1 MLLITNVFE
10 GLNTRNCIWRLKRS
24 TQSASI
30 KRVFLRNVHDNTIQK
45 SAKLASKH
53 SIVTWLCTRSQISNM
68 KWELNGLFADL
79 PHYFPNVMHT
89 SIETLPT
96 CHNLCNGLLLLRSPQ
111 IAFMSVNNTTPL
123 LLPLCLL
130 IRYNCALCTCLT
142 QPSDQVYTSNWFDA
156 SHISARVSE
165 YIRCVVMKCWYFLNV
180 LKLHLHAF

>member
-10 GLNTRNCIWRLKRS
+10 GLNTRNCIWRLKCS

-30 KRVFLRNVHDNTIQK
+30 KSIFAKCARQYNTKI
-45 SAKLASKH
+45 SKISLKIFYSH
-53 SIVTWLCTRSQISNM
+53 LIMYQISNM

-89 SIETLPT
+89 SIETVPT

-111 IAFMSVNNTTPL
+111 IAYMSVNNTTPL

>member
-1 MLLITNVFE
+1 M
-10 GLNTRNCIWRLKRS
+10 
-24 TQSASI
+24 
-30 KRVFLRNVHDNTIQK
+30 VFLRTLVLWHFVARFGRQRHRPMIQIQNTEIIK
-45 SAKLASKH
+45 ISFKTFYSHL
-53 SIVTWLCTRSQISNM
+53 IMYQISNM

-89 SIETLPT
+89 SIETVPT

-111 IAFMSVNNTTPL
+111 IAYMSVNNTTPL

-165 YIRCVVMKCWYFLNV
+165 YIRCVVMKCWYFLNL
-180 LKLHLHAF
+180 LKLHLHAFERHASDSSTYPCIT

>member
-1 MLLITNVFE
+1 MFHPK
-10 GLNTRNCIWRLKRS
+10 CIY
-24 TQSASI
+24 
-30 KRVFLRNVHDNTIQK
+30 QK
-45 SAKLASKH
+45 SIIAKCARQYNTKISKISLKIFYSH
-53 SIVTWLCTRSQISNM
+53 LILYQISNM
-68 KWELNGLFADL
+68 KWELNGLFSDL
-79 PHYFPNVMHT
+79 PHYFPNMMHT
-89 SIETLPT
+89 SIETVPT
-96 CHNLCNGLLLLRSPQ
+96 CHNLCNGLLLLQSPQ
-111 IAFMSVNNTTPL
+111 IAYMSVNNTTPL